1 MNERH
6 SATSIS
12 VAAGLLAAAGIASSL
27 IGINPGSLL
36 LVAAVVL
43 TITQRSAITRAL
55 RAPVIN
61 RRRRRLT
68 IAAELAGIFVASFI
82 AYLALIGDTWSTR
95 ETVLAVLGYAA
106 MIGPVGFLVAGLL
119 TPATA
124 TTTNPTPPAD

>member
-1 MNERH
+1 M
-6 SATSIS
+6 
-12 VAAGLLAAAGIASSL
+12 
-27 IGINPGSLL
+27 
-36 LVAAVVL
+36 L
-43 TITQRSAITRAL
+43 TITQRSAIARAL

-68 IAAELAGIFVASFI
+68 IAAKLAGIFVASFI

-95 ETVLAVLGYAA
+95 ETVLAVLGYAT
-106 MIGPVGFLVAGLL
+106 MIGPVGFLAAGLL